1 MGETMRER
9 IAITLSMVDPDERGL
24 PNGYGMA
31 EFYRMLA
38 VHVLAEMREPTTEM
52 LLACCAK
59 AAEEQCRPITVN
71 VTDAADF
78 WQAMID
84 EASK

>member
-1 MGETMRER
+1 MGETMRARLEK
-9 IAITLSMVDPDERGL
+9 ALQDAAMVMSDGTVISEYAAWYL
-24 PNGYGMA
+24 TTA
-31 EFYRMLA
+31 
-38 VHVLAEMREPTTEM
+38 VLAEMREPTKAM

-59 AAEEQCRPITVN
+59 AAEEQCRPISVN
-71 VTDAADF
+71 VTDAAAF